1 MIAAKHTLELEAVL
15 NGMAIR
21 VHVEVEAGE
30 VTANDHEDGNPILA
44 DVNNVKTLL
53 ASAIG
58 SELKKLE
65 DMDHG
70 HNGKSIE
77 DLRPR
82 KGTPQL
88 LVVPKAGRVH

>member
-1 MIAAKHTLELEAVL
+1 MIAAKHALDLEAVL

-21 VHVEVEAGE
+21 VHVEVDGE

-88 LVVPKAGRVH
+88 FVVPKPGQTH